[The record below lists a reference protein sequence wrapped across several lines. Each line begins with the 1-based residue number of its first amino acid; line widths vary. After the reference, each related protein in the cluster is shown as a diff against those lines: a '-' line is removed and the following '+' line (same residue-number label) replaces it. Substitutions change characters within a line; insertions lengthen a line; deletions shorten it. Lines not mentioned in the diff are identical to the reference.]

1 MVDAPWWNR
10 RKRNRD
16 GVSGV
21 GASPSG
27 VGSGRLCVEEEGVT
41 AGNGVDGG
49 VSRTWGMECSVPCVF
64 DTGIWPERQS
74 FSGRD
79 LGPVPAKWK
88 GECVAGKSFPATSCN
103 RKIIGAR
110 YFSEGYE
117 ATNGNL
123 NETVEFSSAR
133 DSNGHDTHTTSIAA
147 GRYVSSAST
156 LGYAKG
162 FVAGMAPK
170 ALLVVYKVCWLG
182 ECYGSDILAAFD
194 AAVDDDV
201 DVVSLSVGGVVVSY
215 HLNEIVIGAFGA
227 TSAGIFV
234 SSSTSN
240 GGHGGLTVTN
250 VAPWVTTVD
259 H

>member
-1 MVDAPWWNR
+1 MKNDTLEL
-10 RKRNRD
+10 K
-16 GVSGV
+16 GIK
-21 GASPSG
+21 
-27 VGSGRLCVEEEGVT
+27 VEG
-41 AGNGVDGG
+41 
-49 VSRTWGMECSVPCVF
+49 VF